1 MFKHSC
7 FPLRKNNF
15 PISQTKVEHPAAQHI
30 TGEAF
35 GLFYFLGQS
44 TEEWIK
50 NLPVFNVLPFLE
62 EKEIFVI
69 LSCINVYLRIMDCD
83 ASFHRLPRLG
93 APLKDLLEMRIVS
106 TPSHSWRRL

>member
-30 TGEAF
+30 TREAF

-50 NLPVFNVLPFLE
+50 NFPVFNVLPFLE
-62 EKEIFVI
+62 EKEIFAG
-69 LSCINVYLRIMDCD
+69 R
-83 ASFHRLPRLG
+83 
-93 APLKDLLEMRIVS
+93 KDLMSNMSLGTHCLS
-106 TPSHSWRRL
+106 NTAAKY